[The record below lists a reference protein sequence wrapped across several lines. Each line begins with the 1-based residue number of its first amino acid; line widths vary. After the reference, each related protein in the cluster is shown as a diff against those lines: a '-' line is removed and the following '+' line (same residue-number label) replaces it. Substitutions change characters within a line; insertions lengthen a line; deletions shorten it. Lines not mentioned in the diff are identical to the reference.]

1 MTDPDPQTFE
11 LDSLGLRAPTELC
24 NRSPQLVAPGM
35 QPDRATPAGAPVA
48 TPATAAVTGGPGQDM
63 LEALE
68 AGYFE
73 KIGHDPEFSSMA
85 GTWAD
90 PS

>member
-1 MTDPDPQTFE
+1 MLE
-11 LDSLGLRAPTELC
+11 A
-24 NRSPQLVAPGM
+24 
-35 QPDRATPAGAPVA
+35 
-48 TPATAAVTGGPGQDM
+48 

-90 PS
+90 RTS